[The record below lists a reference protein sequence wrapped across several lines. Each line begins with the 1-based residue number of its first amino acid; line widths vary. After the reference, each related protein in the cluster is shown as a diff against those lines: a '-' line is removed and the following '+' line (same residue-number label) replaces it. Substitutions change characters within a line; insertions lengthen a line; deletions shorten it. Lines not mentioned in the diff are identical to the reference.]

1 MGIDHLSWSNISSLF
16 PYLLDVYL
24 INTMYSLSNEL
35 ILGVFPVVLYITIGN
50 RRITSILSLHVF
62 KEISTACKD
71 LPKTLNKPSEPRSA
85 AADQTTRHLG
95 VAPST
100 TGREPLLLES
110 LQEEQWLQRILF
122 HRISF
127 SSMLKN
133 WTYLI
138 VPEGRSPESRIISN
152 GICPAHLFETKR

>member
-1 MGIDHLSWSNISSLF
+1 
-16 PYLLDVYL
+16 
-24 INTMYSLSNEL
+24 MYSLSNEL
-35 ILGVFPVVLYITIGN
+35 ILGVFPVVLYMTIGN

-100 TGREPLLLES
+100 TGREPLLL
-110 LQEEQWLQRILF
+110 
-122 HRISF
+122 
-127 SSMLKN
+127 
-133 WTYLI
+133 I

-152 GICPAHLFETKR
+152 GICHLRCPGPSSEPRESKSARLARRREEEGSSRNPRRRRRWWATAGDGSRI